1 MELPLYDIE
10 EVVYLKESAALG
22 FLEAVR
28 ISGISRTKD
37 AWIYSVSARAP
48 QPTAVSHHGD
58 RINAVAGMIL
68 YFTENEFVPL
78 CDALSLAE
86 ANAARQLAQ
95 IQAQRASICVE
106 PTAGT

>member
-1 MELPLYDIE
+1 
-10 EVVYLKESAALG
+10 
-22 FLEAVR
+22 LEAVR
-28 ISGISRTKD
+28 VSGISRANGT
-37 AWIYSVSARAP
+37 WIYSISAKAP

-58 RINAVAGMIL
+58 RITAVAGMIL
-68 YFTENEFVPL
+68 YFTESDFVPL

-95 IQAQRASICVE
+95 IQAQRASICIE